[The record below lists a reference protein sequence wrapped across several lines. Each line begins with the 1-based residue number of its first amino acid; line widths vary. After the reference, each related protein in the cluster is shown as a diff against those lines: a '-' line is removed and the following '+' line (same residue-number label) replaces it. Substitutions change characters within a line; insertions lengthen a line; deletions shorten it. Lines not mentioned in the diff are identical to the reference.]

1 MNKNLK
7 DYEEILQQIYQ
18 HAAVLIETNLV
29 EGLTPTQVIANL
41 ASELVLLEQSGTL
54 ENYKKDYIDPYL
66 TNEQVN
72 DTMKE
77 IESRLHSISNTKKNS
92 MHRIILFVYSIFNQL
107 SAEFNQTLLIV
118 THDKEFADKTDKI
131 IEMGDGMIIRQ

>member
-41 ASELVLLEQSGTL
+41 ASELVLLEQSRTL

-92 MHRIILFVYSIFNQL
+92 MH
-107 SAEFNQTLLIV
+107 
-118 THDKEFADKTDKI
+118 
-131 IEMGDGMIIRQ
+131 